1 MIEII
6 TLLLTIY
13 ISIIL
18 LRVLDSVHDK
28 ICNTLSR
35 LDEIIFKRK
44 KRE

>member
-28 ICNTLSR
+28 ICNALSR